1 MKLLCYKVLYEISN
15 SPFLDVKVPS
25 HLDGL
30 GFV

>member
-1 MKLLCYKVLYEISN
+1 MLYEISN

-25 HLDGL
+25 HLNGL